1 MLTCLHPP
9 ACRPKVP
16 GTRSTT
22 LFAGRG
28 CDPGVMTTGELA
40 RALRSWRDRVSP
52 SDVGLPDVGL
62 RRTAGLRREELAA
75 LAGTSVDYLV
85 RLEQGRARNPSTQ
98 VLAALARALRLSA
111 AERNLLYRAAGAQP
125 PAAGVVP
132 RHIGPGTARILDRLA
147 DTPVAVFTA
156 SWDLIH
162 ANPLWTALLGIT
174 ETASS
179 RSGNLVWR
187 HFTGVPSPVVHTAEE
202 HDRFGRD
209 LVGDLRRAIA
219 TYPDDRE
226 LAALVAELRETS
238 AAFAEQWDDFAVMP
252 RTAERKTIHSPA
264 VGLVTLDCDV
274 LATLDSDLRIIV
286 YTVRPHSEDASKLD
300 LLRVTGHHEAK

>member
-1 MLTCLHPP
+1 
-9 ACRPKVP
+9 
-16 GTRSTT
+16 
-22 LFAGRG
+22 
-28 CDPGVMTTGELA
+28 MTTGELA
-40 RALRSWRDRVSP
+40 RALRSWRDRVTP
-52 SDVGLPDVGL
+52 SDAGLPEVGL

-75 LAGTSVDYLV
+75 IAGISVDYLV

-111 AERNLLYRAAGAQP
+111 DERDLLYRAAGAQP

-162 ANPLWTALLGIT
+162 ANPLWNALLGIA
-174 ETASS
+174 EAVSA

-187 HFTGVPSPVVHTAEE
+187 HFTGVPSPVVHIEEE
-202 HDRFGRD
+202 HDRLGRE
-209 LVGDLRRAIA
+209 LIGDLRRAIA
-219 TYPDDRE
+219 AYPDDRG
-226 LAALVAELRETS
+226 LTALVADLRATS
-238 AAFAEQWDDFAVMP
+238 PTFAEQWDDYAVMP

-286 YTVRPHSEDASKLD
+286 YTARPNSEDATKLD
-300 LLRVTGHHEAK
+300 LLRVTGRHEAT